1 MSLIKM
7 ETAENEG
14 SAWVPVLTS
23 YNGEHHAHTAR
34 KGRYMKRV
42 KTLIPGNKKKG
53 SAGAGTS
60 DDDQRE
66 TRRYTCTKDKRNRTQ
81 KSESRQL
88 LLGTENLGNGAL
100 AAQPRF

>member
-1 MSLIKM
+1 M

-42 KTLIPGNKKKG
+42 KTLIPGNKKKRIRG
-53 SAGAGTS
+53 SWHK
-60 DDDQRE
+60 
-66 TRRYTCTKDKRNRTQ
+66 RRRPARDKKIHVYERQ
-81 KSESRQL
+81 KKH
-88 LLGTENLGNGAL
+88 NAKK
-100 AAQPRF
+100 

>member
-1 MSLIKM
+1 M

-42 KTLIPGNKKKG
+42 KTLIPGNKKKKDPREL
-53 SAGAGTS
+53 AQATTTS
-60 DDDQRE
+60 ERQEDTRVRKTKE
-66 TRRYTCTKDKRNRTQ
+66 T
-81 KSESRQL
+81 
-88 LLGTENLGNGAL
+88 
-100 AAQPRF
+100 